1 MKIMAQLLNARII
14 ATDERLQVYQS
25 ATNSEIFLSPK
36 YPGRGFTLDEIEI
49 LGEA

>member
-1 MKIMAQLLNARII
+1 MPKVKLNIGLIRL
-14 ATDERLQVYQS
+14 DERLQVYQS
-25 ATNSEIFLSPK
+25 AKNPEIFLSPK